1 MQEELGDDP
10 HFGEKMFGFVDV
22 AFIPFYCWF
31 HSYET
36 LGQFIFET
44 EWPKIIAWAKRCTQR
59 KSVSKS
65 LKDEKKV
72 LGFVQR

>member
-1 MQEELGDDP
+1 QLEEVTKELIEILKTLQEELGDDP

-44 EWPKIIAWAKRCTQR
+44 EWPKIIAWAKRCKQ
-59 KSVSKS
+59 
-65 LKDEKKV
+65 
-72 LGFVQR
+72 